1 MISKRGFAFKVI
13 FRWSYHIM
21 LATLVYNIFVAMLY
35 HFNILN
41 ISMPW
46 IPVSIL
52 GTAVAF
58 YVGFKNNQ
66 SYERMWEA
74 RKIWGSITN
83 DSRSWAA
90 AVISM
95 INNSTETN
103 YTEEELYEIKKQLIY
118 RHIAWLYRLRK
129 KLLIP
134 TEWEHVTQKG
144 FVGWRS
150 RKGRLK
156 YGVGR
161 VADDEVKINMCDFL
175 SSKELDS
182 LAEKKNK
189 AVHIVAMQS
198 DHLAELRRLG
208 LINDF
213 HHIHMQKLLNGLY
226 DHQGQCERIKKFP
239 LPRQYSNISTL
250 WVTAFILLI
259 PFTVIPEMLHETT
272 WYTFLA
278 ILVSTLISGVYVMM
292 ENVGDYSENP
302 FEGMPNDIPLFSICR
317 SIEID
322 LREMLGEEETPPPIR
337 AKDGIL
343 M

>member
-1 MISKRGFAFKVI
+1 MISKRGFAFRVI
-13 FRWSYHIM
+13 FRWSYHI
-21 LATLVYNIFVAMLY
+21 LLGILVYNTLVAAVY
-35 HFNILN
+35 HYGIMH

-66 SYERMWEA
+66 SYDRMWEA
-74 RKIWGSITN
+74 RKVWGSITN
-83 DSRSWAA
+83 DSRSFAA
-90 AVISM
+90 AVMYMVS
-95 INNSTETN
+95 NSPDTQ
-103 YTEEELYEIKKQLIY
+103 YTEKQLLEIRKRLIY
-118 RHIAWLYRLRK
+118 RQIAWLYKLRK
-129 KLLIP
+129 QLLVP
-134 TEWEHVTQKG
+134 TDWEHSSQRG

-156 YGVGR
+156 YGIGR
-161 VADDEVKINMCDFL
+161 VAEEEERLNMLDFL
-175 SSKELDS
+175 SVEEMNS
-182 LAEKKNK
+182 LSTKKNK
-189 AVHIVAMQS
+189 AVHV
-198 DHLAELRRLG
+198 LAFQTEDLVKLREMNL
-208 LINDF
+208 LNDF
-213 HHIHMQKLLNGLY
+213 RHIHMQKLINGFY

-250 WVTAFILLI
+250 WVAAFIVLI
-259 PFTVIPEMLHETT
+259 PFTVIPDMLHENS
-272 WYTFLA
+272 WYTFIA
-278 ILVSTLISGVYVMM
+278 IAVSTLISAVYVTM

-302 FEGMPNDIPLFSICR
+302 FEGMPNDIPMFSTCR